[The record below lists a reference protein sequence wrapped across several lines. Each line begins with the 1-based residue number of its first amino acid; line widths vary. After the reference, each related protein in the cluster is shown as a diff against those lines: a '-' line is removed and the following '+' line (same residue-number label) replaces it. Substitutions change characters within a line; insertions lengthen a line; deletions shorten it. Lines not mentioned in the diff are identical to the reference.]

1 MSISDIY
8 MAGTEEGKSANR
20 KTDLAVT
27 NWVSGAN
34 PLLRW
39 IPGVFITPGTYHIYF
54 ASAMQILFRV
64 TSPLACYSRALL
76 IGFKI
81 SST

>member
-27 NWVSGAN
+27 NCVSGAN
-34 PLLRW
+34 VLLRW
-39 IPGVFITPGTYHIYF
+39 IPGVFITPGTYHFLDHNCI
-54 ASAMQILFRV
+54 
-64 TSPLACYSRALL
+64 
-76 IGFKI
+76 
-81 SST
+81 

>member
-1 MSISDIY
+1 

-27 NWVSGAN
+27 NWVSGEN

-39 IPGVFITPGTYHIYF
+39 IPGVFITPGTYHINF
-54 ASAMQILFRV
+54 SCEV
-64 TSPLACYSRALL
+64 
-76 IGFKI
+76 FKRGCK
-81 SST
+81 SQN

>member
-39 IPGVFITPGTYHIYF
+39 IPGVFITPGTYHIVNRLDSLTY
-54 ASAMQILFRV
+54 
-64 TSPLACYSRALL
+64 
-76 IGFKI
+76 I
-81 SST
+81 SIFGMY

>member
-27 NWVSGAN
+27 NCVSGAN
-34 PLLRW
+34 VLLRW
-39 IPGVFITPGTYHIYF
+39 IPGVFITPGTYHINI
-54 ASAMQILFRV
+54 M
-64 TSPLACYSRALL
+64 T
-76 IGFKI
+76 FKNQG
-81 SST
+81 

>member
-39 IPGVFITPGTYHIYF
+39 IPGVFITPGTYHIIIHYQK
-54 ASAMQILFRV
+54 MIEN
-64 TSPLACYSRALL
+64 
-76 IGFKI
+76 
-81 SST
+81 